1 MDSRYVFEDPELA
14 TGIALIMVD
23 EHTSQNSITV
33 VPGACGAISQEEIRS
48 IDSVLD
54 DTNVLVAQL
63 ETNLDILPPPAVE
76 RVHASGGIALLNPA
90 PAPVEPLDD
99 EFIGMYDLVTPNE
112 TEASI
117 LTGIDVID
125 RESAYKAALALQAK
139 GGVKDVIITM
149 GKMGGCFLLTADQEA
164 LMFPTMEV
172 KVVDTTGAGDAF
184 NGGLATALSKGKD
197 LRQAIYFA
205 TAVASLSVTKVGTA
219 PPSMPTNE
227 EVQQFLASLDEKAYW
242 EQVK

>member
-1 MDSRYVFEDPELA
+1 VFEDSELA

-48 IDSVLD
+48 IDAILD

-63 ETNLDILPPPAVE
+63 ETNLDILPPAVE

-99 EFIGMYDLVTPNE
+99 EFIGMFDLVTPNE
-112 TEASI
+112 TEASC
-117 LTGIDVID
+117 LTGIDVVD
-125 RESAYKAALALQAK
+125 RESAHKAALALQAK
-139 GGVKDVIITM
+139 GVKDVIITM
-149 GKMGGCFLLTADQEA
+149 GKMGCFLLTAGQEA

-184 NGGLATALSKGKD
+184 NGGLATALSQGKD

-219 PPSMPTNE
+219 PAMPTND
-227 EVQQFLASLDEKAYW
+227 EVQQFLSTLDQKAYW